1 MGLCKHEAAY
11 SLQDEQEGQQIK
23 EHDDSLQKDGE
34 VDNLNLKVGI
44 VRGNEVWLGEG
55 DWS

>member
-34 VDNLNLKVGI
+34 LDNLNLKVGGLSEEMK
-44 VRGNEVWLGEG
+44 RG
-55 DWS
+55 